1 MGIFWGGFKDQLM
14 HFSKGALRLTSHFG
28 RHHCLLVREP
38 RCACQLPLVSAR
50 FFFFFFAPLLLI
62 NLHYCSLI
70 DAYSSLASINS
81 PFLLFFSLFQSP
93 FSEIS
98 LCRALT
104 CALVRQPRISSSL
117 RAKSK
122 SPSPFPCFNFIS
134 LSSL

>member
-1 MGIFWGGFKDQLM
+1 M
-14 HFSKGALRLTSHFG
+14 HFSNGALRLTSHFG
-28 RHHCLLVREP
+28 SHHCLLVRKP
-38 RCACQLPLVSAR
+38 RCACQLPLVSVR
-50 FFFFFFAPLLLI
+50 FFFFFFTPLLLI

-81 PFLLFFSLFQSP
+81 PFQLFFSLFHAS

-98 LCRALT
+98 LYQALT
-104 CALVRQPRISSSL
+104 CTLVRQPRISSFL
-117 RAKSK
+117 KAKSK